1 MNACTIAVS
10 TVFIA
15 MTAVTFALF
24 ASDKARAVK
33 KERRIPERV
42 LLGCSFLLGGVGG
55 LIGMLVCR
63 HKTKHWYFCLLV
75 PTFAVLSTAAVV
87 GAFFFE

>member
-1 MNACTIAVS
+1 MNVSEIFAISLFAV
-10 TVFIA
+10 
-15 MTAVTFALF
+15 MTLLTFALF
-24 ASDKARAVK
+24 AYDKASAK
-33 KERRIPERV
+33 KGGRRIPERV

-87 GAFFFE
+87 AAFFFE